1 MVKAAGFGLAGEGFT
16 SSMKQVSG
24 VKAEVDLDSAAAPRL
39 SLKYRL
45 VL

>member
-1 MVKAAGFGLAGEGFT
+1 
-16 SSMKQVSG
+16 MKQVSG
-24 VKAEVDLDSAAAPRL
+24 VKAEVDLDAAAPRL